1 MGRRGEHGL
10 ELIKEMAI
18 EAAEKLVM
26 AGGIDELR
34 TRKVAAAIGYTP
46 GTLYLVFKDLNDL
59 VLQMNGR
66 TLDKLN
72 AALAAAAEGK
82 KDDLKAIQAICRAY
96 LAFAET
102 QPALWSLLFERH
114 WGEGFERPDWYQ
126 AKKVDCFKP
135 LAERIQSLG
144 IASSPKEVA
153 ELTRTLWAS
162 IHGTCVLRE
171 DDKLAQA
178 GAAESA
184 KLLDLQVDLLLRGAM
199 AKAGAK
205 AAK

>member
-46 GTLYLVFKDLNDL
+46 GTLYLVFKDLDDL

-66 TLDKLN
+66 TLDKLI
-72 AALAAAAEGK
+72 AALAAASEGK
-82 KDDLKAIQAICRAY
+82 KDDLKAILAICRAY
-96 LAFAET
+96 LAFAEA
-102 QPALWSLLFERH
+102 QPALWSLLFGRH
-114 WGEGFERPDWYQ
+114 WGEGFERPDWYT
-126 AKKVDCFKP
+126 AKKRDCWAP
-135 LAERIQSLG
+135 LAGRIESLG
-144 IASSPKEVA
+144 IASGPKEVL
-153 ELTRTLWAS
+153 ELTRTVWAS
-162 IHGTCVLRE
+162 IHGICALAG

-178 GAAESA
+178 GVESL
-184 KLLDLQVDLLLRGAM
+184 KLLDLQVDLLMRGAM
-199 AKAGAK
+199 SKAGLK

>member
-18 EAAEKLVM
+18 EAAEKLVI
-26 AGGIDELR
+26 AGGIEELR

-59 VLQMNGR
+59 VLHMNAR
-66 TLDKLN
+66 TMDKLK
-72 AALAAAAEGK
+72 AALAAASAGK
-82 KDDLKAIQAICRAY
+82 KDDQKAILAICRAY

-114 WGEGFERPDWYQ
+114 WGEGFVRPDWYQ
-126 AKKVDCFKP
+126 AKKLECFQP
-135 LAERIQSLG
+135 LADRVQGLG
-144 IASSPKEVA
+144 VSSTPKELA
-153 ELTRTLWAS
+153 ELTRALWAS

-178 GAAESA
+178 GAMESA
-184 KLLDLQVDLLLRGAM
+184 KLLDLQVALILRGALAGER
-199 AKAGAK
+199 AKK
-205 AAK
+205 

>member
-1 MGRRGEHGL
+1 L

-26 AGGIDELR
+26 AGGVDELR

-66 TLDKLN
+66 TLDKLRS
-72 AALAAAAEGK
+72 ALAAASETK

-96 LAFAET
+96 LAFAGA
-102 QPALWSLLFERH
+102 QPALWSLVFERH
-114 WGEGFERPDWYQ
+114 WGGDFERPDWYQ
-126 AKKVDCFKP
+126 SKIRDCFTP
-135 LAERIQSLG
+135 LADRLQALG
-144 IASSPKEVA
+144 ITSGRKESA
-153 ELTRTLWAS
+153 ELTRALWAS

-171 DDKLAQA
+171 DDELARA
-178 GAAESA
+178 GASESA

-199 AKAGAK
+199 AGAK
-205 AAK
+205 GRR